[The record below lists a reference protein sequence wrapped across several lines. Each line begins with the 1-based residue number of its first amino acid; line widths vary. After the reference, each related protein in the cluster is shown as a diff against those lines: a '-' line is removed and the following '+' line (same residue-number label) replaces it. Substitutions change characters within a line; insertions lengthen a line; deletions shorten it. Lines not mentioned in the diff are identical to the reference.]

1 MYLEGASPLWKKRSQ
16 SRLCGQVTNTQRK
29 RKAILGGRGE
39 GYYFLTQMATKPLQ
53 LELTL
58 RHRRA
63 EDQCGGIWQRFSTW
77 GSRPQRGRRAM
88 SIGPAPSTRLRSAAS
103 LAWPSIAGIPSP
115 GLRCLSLSSCCSCCP
130 QMGNQQ
136 QLTKPNGRREPGAG
150 LPGRPGH
157 AVLLS
162 SPGFCRLLDPTG
174 SLLSCAS
181 HVSLSWTWTFP
192 GVSKTQSR
200 LNTRIWCSASM
211 KHPGSVV
218 VEFDAIFLAM
228 APGLWVAL
236 DRSALSERLP
246 PGLWVGNASLLRRRT
261 QERHLDPCATLFSC
275 RESYECVATTEGAL
289 ASATCVSAC
298 HRDYCKNQGICTH
311 AANQTP
317 VCHYRRFCRLDDV
330 SAHYW
335 SKPWLASASSLD
347 NLAFSNSEELLHLQI
362 LDTGCYGTQEE
373 PLASGGYGNPIH
385 SNLHLGSVG
394 QPSSALHWE
403 ESSLGAND
411 PMIDSGKASEV
422 SICSWP
428 LEPIQWSPF
437 HGLKQGSNREP
448 APKSPR
454 PLSCCEEMELV
465 SLERSWT
472 A

>member
-1 MYLEGASPLWKKRSQ
+1 MLRGLFSPLPPF
-16 SRLCGQVTNTQRK
+16 
-29 RKAILGGRGE
+29 
-39 GYYFLTQMATKPLQ
+39 FL
-53 LELTL
+53 
-58 RHRRA
+58 
-63 EDQCGGIWQRFSTW
+63 
-77 GSRPQRGRRAM
+77 SRPHSSSPCIQAGA
-88 SIGPAPSTRLRSAAS
+88 AWAAS
-103 LAWPSIAGIPSP
+103 
-115 GLRCLSLSSCCSCCP
+115 SS
-130 QMGNQQ
+130 
-136 QLTKPNGRREPGAG
+136 
-150 LPGRPGH
+150 
-157 AVLLS
+157 S
-162 SPGFCRLLDPTG
+162 S
-174 SLLSCAS
+174 SWEQLLSCAS

-317 VCHYRRFCRLDDV
+317 VCQCPVGSDFWFLGLRCDFRVTQQSVLGVACGLLLSLVALGLAVAGLVIRRVRLLLLEARADQTKSSYRRFCRLDDV

>member
-1 MYLEGASPLWKKRSQ
+1 
-16 SRLCGQVTNTQRK
+16 
-29 RKAILGGRGE
+29 
-39 GYYFLTQMATKPLQ
+39 
-53 LELTL
+53 
-58 RHRRA
+58 
-63 EDQCGGIWQRFSTW
+63 
-77 GSRPQRGRRAM
+77 
-88 SIGPAPSTRLRSAAS
+88 
-103 LAWPSIAGIPSP
+103 
-115 GLRCLSLSSCCSCCP
+115 
-130 QMGNQQ
+130 
-136 QLTKPNGRREPGAG
+136 
-150 LPGRPGH
+150 
-157 AVLLS
+157 
-162 SPGFCRLLDPTG
+162 
-174 SLLSCAS
+174 
-181 HVSLSWTWTFP
+181 
-192 GVSKTQSR
+192 
-200 LNTRIWCSASM
+200 M

-317 VCHYRRFCRLDDV
+317 VCQCPVGSDFWFLGLRCDFRVTQQSVLGVACGLLLSLVALGLAVAGLVIRRVRLLLLEARADQTKSSYRRFCRLDDV